1 MILLLSY
8 SCFEGQQ
15 EAFPHQQWAS
25 VESNMRLVLPARR
38 LWGWGWIYSPV
49 SYVGKA
55 SMGAED
61 CCSELLGRGTTE
73 RLSEPLC
80 SSPSAPLAPGCCL
93 ALHPAGEKK
102 KKHISI
108 ERDNLVLFKSISE
121 VCNPTSLS
129 DCPVHWTQHL
139 HSSVFSFCCNLLLL
153 LLAAALTTEITAKK
167 INK

>member
-61 CCSELLGRGTTE
+61 CCSEPLGRGTTE

-80 SSPSAPLAPGCCL
+80 LSPSAPLAPGCCL

-102 KKHISI
+102 KKSTSPLKGII
-108 ERDNLVLFKSISE
+108 LF
-121 VCNPTSLS
+121 CLNPFLKFASQLLFQTAQLTEPSLFT
-129 DCPVHWTQHL
+129 VAY
-139 HSSVFSFCCNLLLL
+139 SVSAVTCYCCF
-153 LLAAALTTEITAKK
+153 
-167 INK
+167 